1 MTNLEKSSKRKVKSI
16 KYQVE
21 HGEKSIGT
29 ALREVEKLN
38 DEGLLMQKDY
48 EEIAEYL
55 ENLMEKEEKEE
66 GNVEIPEEPVEEPSI
81 EEPVVVENEQSDT
94 ETDSTDDIDTAE
106 TVTEESEAE

>member
-29 ALREVEKLN
+29 ALREVERLN
-38 DEGLLMQKDY
+38 DDGLLMQKDY

-66 GNVEIPEEPVEEPSI
+66 VNVEIPEEPVT
-81 EEPVVVENEQSDT
+81 ENT
-94 ETDSTDDIDTAE
+94 ETNPIDNE
-106 TVTEESEAE
+106 VI

>member
-1 MTNLEKSSKRKVKSI
+1 MTNLEKSSKRKVISI

-38 DEGLLMQKDY
+38 DEGLLMQNDY

-55 ENLMEKEEKEE
+55 ENLIEEEEKQ
-66 GNVEIPEEPVEEPSI
+66 EEPSI
-81 EEPVVVENEQSDT
+81 EETIAEDTENEQNP
-94 ETDSTDDIDTAE
+94 
-106 TVTEESEAE
+106 VEEINNEVVE

>member
-55 ENLMEKEEKEE
+55 ENLMEKEE
-66 GNVEIPEEPVEEPSI
+66 NQEEPVEI
-81 EEPVVVENEQSDT
+81 VEESVGETT
-94 ETDSTDDIDTAE
+94 ETKPTDNE
-106 TVTEESEAE
+106 VM